1 MPACSSSRAVSST
14 LILLVS
20 AVLFVLGAAPAMA
33 LYVHEEAK
41 LLPSDGGEFHT
52 FGLSVALEGHTA
64 VIGAYRDDANG
75 FWAGSAYAFTRTGE
89 DWIEQAKFL
98 PPEVEDLDY
107 FGLSVAFAGDTALIG
122 SSNDD
127 DNDEDA
133 GAVYVY
139 TRTGGVW
146 AQSDKL
152 LASDGMPGDRFGY
165 SVAIDGDTALVGAIH
180 VDHDSINEGSAYVFA
195 RVAGTWAQQAELVAP
210 DGALDD
216 NFGFAVA
223 LEGDTAV
230 IGAWHTD
237 DLGTDSGSAYVFQR
251 TGTVWTFQAKLL
263 PPDGAARDE
272 FGFKVALDGDTALIG
287 APQHDGQGPD
297 SGSAY
302 VVERTGST
310 WSFQAKLLASDGAL
324 GDRFGYGVALDG
336 FTAIVGAV
344 QDDDNGVES
353 GSAYVYTR
361 EGDVWTE
368 RAKVLTS
375 DGVPADYFGSSVA
388 LDGDTAVIGAY
399 GVSDNGSQAGAAYV
413 FRVYDDDV
421 PATRTGGLVVLLAT
435 VLGAG
440 VYLMRRRAAT

>member
-1 MPACSSSRAVSST
+1 
-14 LILLVS
+14 
-20 AVLFVLGAAPAMA
+20 
-33 LYVHEEAK
+33 
-41 LLPSDGGEFHT
+41 
-52 FGLSVALEGHTA
+52 
-64 VIGAYRDDANG
+64 
-75 FWAGSAYAFTRTGE
+75 
-89 DWIEQAKFL
+89 
-98 PPEVEDLDY
+98 
-107 FGLSVAFAGDTALIG
+107 
-122 SSNDD
+122 
-127 DNDEDA
+127 
-133 GAVYVY
+133 
-139 TRTGGVW
+139 
-146 AQSDKL
+146 
-152 LASDGMPGDRFGY
+152 
-165 SVAIDGDTALVGAIH
+165 
-180 VDHDSINEGSAYVFA
+180 
-195 RVAGTWAQQAELVAP
+195 
-210 DGALDD
+210 
-216 NFGFAVA
+216 
-223 LEGDTAV
+223 
-230 IGAWHTD
+230 
-237 DLGTDSGSAYVFQR
+237 
-251 TGTVWTFQAKLL
+251 
-263 PPDGAARDE
+263 
-272 FGFKVALDGDTALIG
+272 
-287 APQHDGQGPD
+287 
-297 SGSAY
+297 